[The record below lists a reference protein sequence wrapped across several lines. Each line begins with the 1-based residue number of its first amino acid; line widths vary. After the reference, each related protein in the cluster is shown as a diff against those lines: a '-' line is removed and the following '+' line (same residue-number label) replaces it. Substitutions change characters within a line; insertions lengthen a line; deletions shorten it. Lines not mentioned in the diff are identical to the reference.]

1 MLKVKMKGVYLMDIN
16 IITNE
21 LILKFPVIEK
31 AIKLLKFQ
39 YFTSQNF
46 VALYHVDTMFYT
58 DRLF

>member
-1 MLKVKMKGVYLMDIN
+1 MKGVYLMDIN